1 MPRAGVTTE
10 VVVNTADELIDE
22 VGLENLTLALVAKH
36 LNVQLP
42 SLYKHI
48 AGLQDLRN
56 RLISRSQQELLDA
69 MKSATIGRSERQALM
84 GLATAARK
92 WGLAH
97 PGGYAITLAAS
108 HTPNDGSEEMLVFTL
123 RIMESFGLHGDDAVD
138 AARFLRATL
147 DGFISLET
155 RGGFGLPVSVNRSFE
170 RAIEGLGNQFTVWGK

>member
-1 MPRAGVTTE
+1 MPRAGVTTV
-10 VVVNTADELIDE
+10 VVVNTAYRLIDE

-48 AGLQDLRN
+48 AGLQDLRD
-56 RLISRSQQELLDA
+56 RLIARAQQELLDV

-84 GLATAARK
+84 ALAVAARK

-97 PGGYAITLAAS
+97 PGAYAITLAAS
-108 HTPNDGSEEMLVFTL
+108 HVRDDGSEEMLIFAL
-123 RIMESFGLHGDDAVD
+123 RVIEGFGLYGDDAVD

-155 RGGFGLPVSVNRSFE
+155 RGGFGLPVSVSRSFE
-170 RAIEGLGNQFTVWGK
+170 RAVEGLGDQFTAWGK